1 MLNQKLTSGLFPL
14 FKKARTLFLSC
25 LLFFFILNSCMVVRF
40 DAHLATKGTR
50 IEKEE
55 VQPGPPIE
63 VAEHSNTQ
71 IGAGV
76 EIKAGPKIGE
86 KTEILG
92 VFGYDRYYYFV
103 GNDDFI
109 KLGLQARRNFNN
121 EAYWIAIE
129 GSYVKDWAHIKDI
142 EDNPDVGYAGYVFN
156 PMTRKLEYC
165 RNRMATGWM
174 VGALYGYRIK
184 KIKSMNMNVFAG
196 AYLMHLGDFKSQQD
210 IKTKEDYFNLHFK
223 AGVEL
228 ALPYSIK

>member
-1 MLNQKLTSGLFPL
+1 MIKMLNQKLTSGLIPL
-14 FKKARTLFLSC
+14 FKKACTLFLPC
-25 LLFFFILNSCMVVRF
+25 LLLFFILNSCMLVRF

-50 IEKEE
+50 LEKEE
-55 VQPGPPIE
+55 VQPGPP
-63 VAEHSNTQ
+63 
-71 IGAGV
+71 
-76 EIKAGPKIGE
+76 
-86 KTEILG
+86 
-92 VFGYDRYYYFV
+92 
-103 GNDDFI
+103 
-109 KLGLQARRNFNN
+109 
-121 EAYWIAIE
+121 IE
-129 GSYVKDWAHIKDI
+129 GSYVKDWAHIKDC

-174 VGALYGYRIK
+174 AGALYGYRIK